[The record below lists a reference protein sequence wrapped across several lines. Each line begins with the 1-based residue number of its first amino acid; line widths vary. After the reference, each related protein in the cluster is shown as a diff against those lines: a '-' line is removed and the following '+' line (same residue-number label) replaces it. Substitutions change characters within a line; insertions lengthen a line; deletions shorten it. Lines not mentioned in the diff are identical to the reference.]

1 MDTEDSRRPFIAR
14 TIRRF
19 APIIIVGWL
28 ALILALTFSAPM
40 LETVGE
46 ENAVALMPSDAPS
59 AQAMKRMVETFDNS
73 DSDNFAMI
81 VLEGQEPLGEGAREY
96 YTRLVAE
103 LESAPE
109 YVSNVQD
116 LWGDRLTASS
126 VQSPDGRATYVQ
138 LNLVGDQGT
147 ALGDKSVAGVRD
159 IVSGIPVPAGVD
171 VYVTGAGPLIT
182 DMHHGGNASI
192 LKITIVSVAVIF
204 ALLLMV
210 YRSFGTV
217 ILLLLMVG
225 FELGAARGVVAV
237 LGHYEILGL
246 STFAVNMLVFL
257 CIAAGTD
264 YGIFFFG
271 RYLESRQAGQDR
283 ETSYYSM
290 YHGVAPVVLASGLT
304 IAGAMLC
311 LSFTRLPYFQT
322 MGVPAAI
329 GLAAAVAVAVTLV
342 PAGVAVASRFG
353 MLEPKRKIAERR
365 WRGIGTAIVRWPAPI
380 AVATLALALVGLL
393 ALPGYK
399 TSYNDRNYIMGDIPA
414 NQGFQAADRHFSQ
427 SRMTPEVLM
436 VETDRDLRNPDDFL
450 VLNKV
455 AKAVFQV
462 RGVSRVQAI
471 TRPEGT
477 PLERTSI
484 PFLLSLQSATQAQA
498 NHFQQQRNNDMLKQ
512 ADDMAELIEA
522 QKRSYAVMQEMVAT
536 THSMVGNT
544 KEMEEV
550 VSELR
555 GRIALFD
562 DFFRPIRNYF
572 YWEPHCYNIPVC
584 WAVRS
589 LFDSIDKV
597 DRLNDEMSGLVDEM
611 EILDRLMPQMLVIMP
626 QMIAVME
633 RMREMTLT
641 MHSTQT
647 GLNAG
652 MEDAAEDVSV
662 MGRAFDAAQIDD
674 SFFLPPEVFENPEFQ
689 RAMDFFLSPD
699 GKSVRY
705 IISHSGDPASIEGIQ
720 RIDQI
725 RTAAEEALKG
735 TPLVN
740 SKVYIA
746 GAAATA
752 KDWHDGSK
760 WDVWLA
766 GIAAVCLVFMIM
778 LIVTR
783 SPIAALV
790 IVGTVVLSLGASF
803 GISVLIWQYIFG
815 IYLHWMVLAMSVIIL
830 LAVGSD
836 YNLMLVS
843 RMKEEIGAGLHTGII
858 RAMGGTGKVVT
869 TAGLVFALTMAAMV
883 VSDLRIIGQVGTTI
897 CFGLLFD
904 ALIVRAFLT
913 PSIAALLGRWF
924 WWPVQVRP
932 RPASAMLREYG
943 TRPAVRE
950 LLGEDRT

>member
-19 APIIIVGWL
+19 APLIIVGWL

-46 ENAVALMPSDAPS
+46 EHAVALMPSDAPS

-81 VLEGQEPLGEGAREY
+81 VLEGQEPLGEDAREY
-96 YTRLVAE
+96 YTNLVDQ
-103 LESAPE
+103 LHGAPE
-109 YVSNVQD
+109 YVTNVQD

-147 ALGDKSVAGVRD
+147 AQGDKSVAGVRD
-159 IVSGIPVPAGVD
+159 IVDGLPPPAGVD
-171 VYVTGAGPLIT
+171 VYVTGAGPLVT
-182 DMHHGGNASI
+182 DMHQGGNDSI

-210 YRSFGTV
+210 YRSLVTV

-290 YHGVAPVVLASGLT
+290 YHGVAPVVLASGMT

-353 MLEPKRKIAERR
+353 MLEPKRKIAARR

-380 AVATLALALVGLL
+380 AVSALALALVGLL

-399 TSYNDRNYIMGDIPA
+399 TSYNDRNYILGDIPA
-414 NQGFQAADRHFSQ
+414 NQGFQAAERHFSQ

-455 AKAVFQV
+455 AKAIFQV
-462 RGVSRVQAI
+462 RGVSRVQAV

-477 PLERTSI
+477 PMERTSI
-484 PFLLSLQSATQAQA
+484 PFLLSLQSATQTQS
-498 NHFQQQRNNDMLKQ
+498 NHFQNERTDDMLKQ
-512 ADDMAELIEA
+512 ADDMAKMIA
-522 QKRSYAVMQEMVAT
+522 VQKRMLGVMTEMVAT
-536 THSMVGNT
+536 TKSMFGHT
-544 KEMEEV
+544 TEMQEILE
-550 VSELR
+550 ELR
-555 GRIALFD
+555 GSISLFD

-584 WAVRS
+584 WALRS
-589 LFDSIDKV
+589 IFDTIDKV
-597 DRLNDEMSGLVDEM
+597 DRLNDDFAVLVDDMAIMNE
-611 EILDRLMPQMLVIMP
+611 LMPEMLVIMP
-626 QMIAVME
+626 KMIAVME

-641 MHSTQT
+641 MHSTMS
-647 GLNAG
+647 GLNSG
-652 MEDAAEDVSV
+652 MEESSKDVSV
-662 MGRAFDAAQIDD
+662 MGRAFDAAQIED

-689 RAMDFFLSPD
+689 RAMEFFLSPD

-735 TPLVN
+735 TPLAGG
-740 SKVYIA
+740 KIYIA

-752 KDWHDGSK
+752 KDWHDGST

-766 GIAAVCLVFMIM
+766 GIAAVCLVFLIM
-778 LIVTR
+778 LIITR

-843 RMKEEIGAGLHTGII
+843 RMKEEMGAGLNTGLI

-924 WWPVQVRP
+924 WWPQRVRP
-932 RPASAMLREYG
+932 RPASAMLRPYG
-943 TRPAVRE
+943 TRPAVRA
-950 LLGEDRT
+950 LLGDD